1 MDREANWVPKVDKG
15 GKPVYLAIADAIA
28 DDVRDGTLAPGAK
41 LPPLRVLAERLGL
54 DFTTVS
60 RAYAEAGRRGLVIGR
75 VGQGTFVRAPVGD
88 AGRRA
93 EASPSVID
101 MTMNAPPLPDSPHL
115 VERMRRDWAEV
126 ATEISPRR
134 LLGYGDNAGTE
145 EDRAAGVYW
154 LRERI
159 PGLTEDRLVIC
170 PGAQGAMVTLFSLLA
185 RAGDTVL
192 AEGLTYPGMKAL
204 AAQLG
209 FRLVGVA
216 MDEEGILPDAFREAC
231 QTHTP
236 KAFYCNPTLHN
247 PTTITLSLER
257 RQEIAAIAREYGV
270 PIVEDDAYGMLPMSS
285 PPAFAALA
293 PELTYHIAGLAKCVA
308 PALRIAYLVAPD
320 RRQALRAAAALRAT
334 MLMASPITSALA
346 TRWVLGGTADAVLNG
361 IRTEARA
368 RRQLAIELLPEGSFS
383 SAQDAFHL
391 WLRLPEG
398 WSRAEFAAHLRVR
411 RLAVAGSDAFAVT
424 QTPPEALRICLGTL
438 PDREETRKTLL
449 LLADMLEQ
457 SPAVTLSVV

>member
-1 MDREANWVPKVDKG
+1 MDREANWVPKIDKG

-28 DDVRDGTLAPGAK
+28 DDVRDGMLSPGAK

-60 RAYAEAGRRGLVIGR
+60 RAYAEAGRRGLVVGR
-75 VGQGTFVRAPVGD
+75 VGQGTFVRAPIGD

-93 EASPSVID
+93 ESGSSVID
-101 MTMNAPPLPDSPHL
+101 MTMNAPPLPDSPAL
-115 VERMRRDWAEV
+115 VERMRREWAAV
-126 ATEISPRR
+126 AAEISPRR
-134 LLGYGDNAGTE
+134 LLGYGDNAGAE

-154 LRERI
+154 LRHRI
-159 PGLTEDRLVIC
+159 PDLTEDRLVIC
-170 PGAQGAMVTLFSLLA
+170 PGAQGAMLALFSLWA
-185 RAGDTVL
+185 HPGDTVL
-192 AEGLTYPGMKAL
+192 TEALTYPGMKAL
-204 AAQLG
+204 AAHLG
-209 FRLVGVA
+209 FRLVGLP
-216 MDEEGILPDAFREAC
+216 MDGEGILPDAFREAC
-231 QTHTP
+231 QTHKP

-257 RQEIAAIAREYGV
+257 RQEIATIAREHGV
-270 PIVEDDAYGMLPMSS
+270 PIVEDDAYGMLPASS

-320 RRQALRAAAALRAT
+320 RRHAIRAAASLRAT

-346 TRWVLGGTADAVLNG
+346 TRWILGGTAEAALNG
-361 IRTEARA
+361 IRAEARA
-368 RRQLAIELLPEGSFS
+368 RRQLALELLPEGSYS
-383 SAQDAFHL
+383 SAPDAFHL

-398 WSRAEFAAHLRVR
+398 WSRAEFAAHLRAR
-411 RLAVAGSDAFAVT
+411 GLAVAGSDAFAVT
-424 QTPPEALRICLGTL
+424 ETPPEALRICLGTL